1 MDKWM
6 ADRKSIEQWL
16 GTDNQLIEAI
26 DILTDIYNGDY
37 TVKAFRNDVDGYYE
51 SDDRGD
57 IDGVCNYCDDDNCTN
72 GECK

>member
-37 TVKAFRNDVDGYYE
+37 TVENFRMDVRAYFE
-51 SDDRGD
+51 PDDRGD
-57 IDGVCNYCDDDNCTN
+57 INR
-72 GECK
+72 

>member
-26 DILTDIYNGDY
+26 DILTEIYNGDY
-37 TVKAFRNDVDGYYE
+37 TVEVFRSDVDGYFGP
-51 SDDRGD
+51 DDRGD
-57 IDGVCNYCDDDNCTN
+57 MNR
-72 GECK
+72 

>member
-16 GTDNQLIEAI
+16 GTSNQLVEAI

-37 TVKAFRNDVDGYYE
+37 TVKAFRNDVLSYFE
-51 SDDRGD
+51 PDDR
-57 IDGVCNYCDDDNCTN
+57 DDSWITFTLPD
-72 GECK
+72 KDK

>member
-1 MDKWM
+1 MHCLGRLFMDKWM

-37 TVKAFRNDVDGYYE
+37 TVKAFRNDVDSYYE
-51 SDDRGD
+51 PDDRGD
-57 IDGVCNYCDDDNCTN
+57 MNR
-72 GECK
+72 

>member
-6 ADRKSIEQWL
+6 ADRESIEQWL

-37 TVKAFRNDVDGYYE
+37 TVKAFRSDVDEYYE
-51 SDDRGD
+51 PDDRGE
-57 IDGVCNYCDDDNCTN
+57 INR
-72 GECK
+72 

>member
-26 DILTDIYNGDY
+26 DILADIYNGDY
-37 TVKAFRNDVDGYYE
+37 TVETLRDDVNGYFE
-51 SDDRGD
+51 PDDRGD
-57 IDGVCNYCDDDNCTN
+57 INR
-72 GECK
+72 